1 MDHLELSGAL
11 GRRHR
16 RRPQKDRCRYR
27 QAHGRKISRNDEHP
41 SSVQGRARSVH
52 CRGPPAS
59 TLEQAGPVAP
69 GARLRHQPP
78 GILGRSLLFPRGGK
92 ALAFT
97 AAKRMR
103 QKFCRSRSRGWRK
116 KEPLPRAA
124 RTASSPLQRPLGV
137 SSPGHKGFHARR
149 QFVERFLTRD
159 NRPYDTVRS
168 PCRLSDTS
176 CSLNHLVN
184 LQI

>member
-1 MDHLELSGAL
+1 MLSDDGIVDVLKKTGVDIA
-11 GRRHR
+11 RRTVA
-16 RRPQKDRCRYR
+16 KYR
-27 QAHGRKISRNDEHP
+27 ETMNIHP
-41 SSVQGRARSVH
+41 LSKAAARSVH
-52 CRGPPAS
+52 CRWPPAS

-124 RTASSPLQRPLGV
+124 RTASSPLQW
-137 SSPGHKGFHARR
+137 ATRR
-149 QFVERFLTRD
+149 VV
-159 NRPYDTVRS
+159 VRS
-168 PCRLSDTS
+168 QGLSRTAATR
-176 CSLNHLVN
+176 
-184 LQI
+184 

>member
-1 MDHLELSGAL
+1 MLSDDGIVDVLKKTGVDIA
-11 GRRHR
+11 RRTVA
-16 RRPQKDRCRYR
+16 KYR
-27 QAHGRKISRNDEHP
+27 ETMNIHP
-41 SSVQGRARSVH
+41 LSKAAARSVH

-103 QKFCRSRSRGWRK
+103 QKFCRSDHEDGAKRSRYP
-116 KEPLPRAA
+116 EQPV
-124 RTASSPLQRPLGV
+124 QR
-137 SSPGHKGFHARR
+137 R
-149 QFVERFLTRD
+149 
-159 NRPYDTVRS
+159 
-168 PCRLSDTS
+168 RLSSGHSACRRPVTRAFTHGGN
-176 CSLNHLVN
+176 SLSDF
-184 LQI
+184 